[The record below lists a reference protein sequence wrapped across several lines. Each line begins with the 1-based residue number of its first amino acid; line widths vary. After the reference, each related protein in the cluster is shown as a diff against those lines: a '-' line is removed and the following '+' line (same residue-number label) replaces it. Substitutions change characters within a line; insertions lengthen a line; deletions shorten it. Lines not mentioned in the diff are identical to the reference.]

1 MITGLFNTLAALQV
15 VALLTAIGIVSFAV
29 WQRHHSAMSVRRG
42 GDAEVSQQWVVRFL
56 EHRIGATPIGFP
68 SKTISRTKLRIG
80 RSRALKM

>member
-42 GDAEVSQQWVVRFL
+42 GDGRQTSVRS
-56 EHRIGATPIGFP
+56 P
-68 SKTISRTKLRIG
+68 SPISRRELLRLATMLPLSLAASQVHEIKKN
-80 RSRALKM
+80 R